1 MISEIKIKELLA
13 LYKRQYDKFD
23 KRIKKYENGE
33 EIDAAYYM
41 VKGNFGMAKMIVDDL
56 ERLLKEEKEK

>member
-13 LYKRQYDKFD
+13 LYKRQLDKFD
-23 KRIKKYENGE
+23 KRIKKYENE

-41 VKGNFGMAKMIVDDL
+41 VKGNFGMAKMIIDDL
-56 ERLLKEEKEK
+56 ERILEEELLK